1 MIAMKNRSHLVDC
14 ISELSAM
21 GYTIEFTKSI
31 SDNGNGIIDLLLKR
45 NNHMARTT
53 INHTDLELAPDGE
66 ALFVN
71 ILLYL
76 EDLYKKNILK

>member
-1 MIAMKNRSHLVDC
+1 MIAMKNRSQLADC
-14 ISELSAM
+14 ISELLAM

-31 SDNGNGIIDLLLKR
+31 NDNGNGIIDVLLKR

-53 INHTDLELAPDGE
+53 INHTDLELAPNEE

-76 EDLYKKNILK
+76 EDLYKKNI